1 MDLRTAR
8 ISEIPTLKTL
18 IAKSAHGL
26 CQKDY
31 SLAQI
36 KAALNG
42 AWAVDTQLIEDKT
55 YFICELDGQLIGCGG
70 WSYRTTLFGGDA
82 FEQRDA
88 QSLDPSHDSAKIRA
102 FFVDPDFV
110 GHNVGQALL
119 DRCETEAVKA
129 GFKSFEL
136 MATLTGARFYRRHGY
151 RGEDR
156 EAVKL
161 SCGTTLDFIPMSK
174 PAPV

>member
-1 MDLRTAR
+1 MDIRTAE
-8 ISEIPTLKTL
+8 SEEVPTLRNL
-18 IAKSAHGL
+18 IAKSARGL

-31 SLAQI
+31 SPEQI
-36 KAALNG
+36 EAALQG

-55 YFICELDGQLIGCGG
+55 YFVCLHEGQIIGCGG

-88 QSLDPSHDSAKIRA
+88 NFLDPAKDNAKIRA

-110 GHNVGQALL
+110 GHDVGQALL
-119 DRCETEAVKA
+119 NTCETAAMEA
-129 GFKSFEL
+129 GFQSFEL

-151 RGEDR
+151 VGDKTEI
-156 EAVKL
+156 VKL
-161 SCGTTLDFIPMSK
+161 ACGTTLDFIPMCKSS
-174 PAPV
+174 